1 LWIVNNAVSSV
12 NLIDTPVGGTL
23 VPGNGQVQP
32 CPGLG

>member
-1 LWIVNNAVSSV
+1 VNNAVSSV

-23 VPGNGQVQP
+23 VPGNGQVQL